1 MPFGV
6 QEPLH
11 RKKRMA
17 RGTVLLYSLGG
28 MKIHDIFKRKYQ
40 GQGME
45 IQLRVPRL
53 VMICAIIML
62 VLIPSMISE
71 ILIADYFSLAIEAAT
86 FLLQC
91 LILGLALS
99 GKYVLASDIF
109 SISAYVIFVGF
120 SLSLNA
126 GEAASARVMILF
138 MAIPVVLIA
147 LVSLRKIYT
156 RLYMILNLPVILL
169 MYFLIFK
176 PAIADSTASQV
187 NVLITMIV
195 LNYLVCISVDQMREI
210 TRSLVNEQKA
220 ESEKNRLAKE
230 KMRQLVEVILE
241 SLKKTRNLD
250 AEISS
255 TSLEAESILASIR
268 DLESG
273 SGRLR
278 DGVGDTVKML
288 EAQRASVGELSD
300 VVDKQSSAVSQ
311 SGAFIEEMNGSI
323 NSVSAIARSKLTAA
337 KALLTDVQGAAG
349 QLNRTA
355 DVFQGITEKVEG
367 IRGVA
372 KIIRQIANQSN
383 ILAMN
388 ASIEA
393 AHSGTYGRG
402 FAVVADEMRRMS
414 MTSAENV
421 KKIEEAIKSIIASV
435 AETKKSMDG
444 TQATFNSLSNEVRNV
459 MDAFDEITMSA
470 EQLADAGKQMLET
483 TAMLNQVSMQVRD
496 STSAMS
502 ESEKRIGD
510 FNESVRHIAESSI
523 RQVNTISVHT
533 GRIAAAMKGLKAL
546 SADATKTI
554 AETQSV
560 LDGDAMLPSPSTP
573 ADSP

>member
-1 MPFGV
+1 
-6 QEPLH
+6 
-11 RKKRMA
+11 
-17 RGTVLLYSLGG
+17 
-28 MKIHDIFKRKYQ
+28 
-40 GQGME
+40 ME

-53 VMICAIIML
+53 AMICAIIML

-71 ILIADYFSLAIEAAT
+71 ILIADYFSLSIEAGT

-91 LILGLALS
+91 LILWLALS
-99 GKYVLASDIF
+99 GKYILASDIF
-109 SISAYVIFVGF
+109 SVTAYVIFIGF
-120 SLSLNA
+120 SLTLKAS
-126 GEAASARVMILF
+126 EAASARVMILF
-138 MAIPVVLIA
+138 MAIPVVLVA

-156 RLYMILNLPVILL
+156 RLYMILNLPLILL
-169 MYFLIFK
+169 MYFFNFK
-176 PAIADSTASQV
+176 PAIADSTASQI

-210 TRSLVNEQKA
+210 TRALVGEQKA

-255 TSLEAESILASIR
+255 TSLEAESILASIK

-278 DGVGDTVKML
+278 DGVGDTMKML
-288 EAQRASVGELSD
+288 EAQRSSVGELSD

-311 SGAFIEEMNGSI
+311 SSAFIEEMNGSI
-323 NSVSAIARSKLTAA
+323 NSVSAIAQSKLAAA

-393 AHSGTYGRG
+393 AHSGTYGRNAG
-402 FAVVADEMRRMS
+402 HLQFA
-414 MTSAENV
+414 
-421 KKIEEAIKSIIASV
+421 
-435 AETKKSMDG
+435 
-444 TQATFNSLSNEVRNV
+444 Q
-459 MDAFDEITMSA
+459 
-470 EQLADAGKQMLET
+470 Q
-483 TAMLNQVSMQVRD
+483 
-496 STSAMS
+496 
-502 ESEKRIGD
+502 
-510 FNESVRHIAESSI
+510 
-523 RQVNTISVHT
+523 
-533 GRIAAAMKGLKAL
+533 
-546 SADATKTI
+546 
-554 AETQSV
+554 
-560 LDGDAMLPSPSTP
+560 
-573 ADSP
+573 